1 MLIWSL
7 ACLQQEKRFTRTS
20 DYKFQWITSYIQCG
34 HQCTE
39 TSVDRLSFNSTNRF
53 ANSGSERYVC
63 LYSVVWAR
71 IHGERKAGMVKSV
84 VKLMEQQLSY
94 VPQSIRDANEYIH
107 NSWVCSA
114 LTVNICYREIRLLFV
129 YERATAWVGRLTIN
143 FSSNSHSYLRAWNYC
158 IADNVPNFVY
168 WTR

>member
-1 MLIWSL
+1 MKFGLSPTRKTVHSNEWLQISMNNVLYPMWSPMHWNL
-7 ACLQQEKRFTRTS
+7 CRSSFIQFNQQ
-20 DYKFQWITSYIQCG
+20 
-34 HQCTE
+34 
-39 TSVDRLSFNSTNRF
+39 F

-71 IHGERKAGMVKSV
+71 IHGKRKAGMVKSV